1 MTLECTCHGVSGAC
15 NLKTCRNSLPNFY
28 RVGDYLQQQYHGAI
42 FVTLDQ
48 VRNMLTPR
56 NLGVKEHMPKDLV
69 YLEESPDY
77 CEVNVKEG
85 TLGVAGRRC
94 NKTSNGPDGC
104 SIMCCGMGHHTKK
117 VNNFL
122 LKVHLYIQIQ
132 TELVDL
138 YPNN

>member
-15 NLKTCRNSLPNFY
+15 NLKTCRNSLPSFY

-48 VRNMLTPR
+48 VRNLLTPR
-56 NLGVKEHMPKDLV
+56 NVGVKEHTPKDLV

-94 NKTSNGPDGC
+94 NKTSPGPDGC
-104 SIMCCGMGHHTKK
+104 SVMCCGMGHRSKK
-117 VNNFL
+117 VNSSFL
-122 LKVHLYIQIQ
+122 MFWYI
-132 TELVDL
+132 
-138 YPNN
+138 